1 MTAKKEDLRIRRTH
15 KLLCDAMVSLLETR
29 SFDEIS
35 VVDICEKAM
44 VHRATFYKHFADK
57 FDFMEYVVR
66 EKIREFY
73 DKNAAEQMINEPKD
87 AYSIIIENV
96 VSFVEKNRQL
106 LKISSHSPS
115 NNFYDYIQ
123 KIVFEEMSN
132 LLEGARLLGSSFSV
146 PTDFLAQFLTGGFV
160 SIVFWWLKNE
170 DKYSRDE
177 MITYIK
183 NMLLSN
189 ERYSRLD

>member
-146 PTDFLAQFLTGGFV
+146 PTDLLAQFLTGGFV